1 MEEQLRILKMLE
13 EGKITAEQASEF
25 LTALTPQK
33 ETEAASYEVAETERV
48 NLEYDKRMV
57 RIVVDS
63 SEGDKVNVQL
73 PVTAIRQILKVTGKL
88 PAVSESLQGIELTE
102 ILGTV
107 VDCLDAEA
115 IGDIV
120 NVESKNGDI
129 VKVYVG

>member
-13 EGKITAEQASEF
+13 EGKI
-25 LTALTPQK
+25 TALTPQK

-102 ILGTV
+102 ILDTV
-107 VDCLDAEA
+107 WTA
-115 IGDIV
+115 
-120 NVESKNGDI
+120 
-129 VKVYVG
+129 

>member
-57 RIVVDS
+57 CIVVDS
-63 SEGDKVNVQL
+63 SEGDKVNVQA
-73 PVTAIRQILKVTGKL
+73 PGNSHPPDLKSDRKA
-88 PAVSESLQGIELTE
+88 PAVSESLQGIELT
-102 ILGTV
+102 
-107 VDCLDAEA
+107 
-115 IGDIV
+115 GD
-120 NVESKNGDI
+120 SG
-129 VKVYVG
+129 YRCGLLRC

>member
-13 EGKITAEQASEF
+13 EGKITAEQASE
-25 LTALTPQK
+25 LLAALTPQK
-33 ETEAASYEVAETERV
+33 EPEAASYEVAETERV

-102 ILGTV
+102 ILDTV

>member
-13 EGKITAEQASEF
+13 EGKITAEQASE
-25 LTALTPQK
+25 LLAALAPLK
-33 ETEAASYEVAETERV
+33 EAEVPSYEVAKSEPV
-48 NLEYDKRMV
+48 NMDYDKRMV
-57 RIVVDS
+57 RIIVDS

-88 PAVSESLQGIELTE
+88 PIVSENMQGVDLTE
-102 ILGTV
+102 ILDTV
-107 VDCLDAEA
+107 IDCLDAEA

-129 VKVYVG
+129 VKIYIG

>member
-13 EGKITAEQASEF
+13 EGKITAEQASE
-25 LTALTPQK
+25 LLAALTPRK
-33 ETEAASYEVAETERV
+33 EAEPASYEVAKTEPV
-48 NLEYDKRMV
+48 NMDYDKRMV
-57 RIVVDS
+57 RIVVDCN
-63 SEGDKVNVQL
+63 EGDKVNVQL

-88 PAVSESLQGIELTE
+88 PVVSENMQGIELTE
-102 ILGTV
+102 LLDTV

-129 VKVYVG
+129 VKIYIG

>member
-13 EGKITAEQASEF
+13 EGKITAEQASE
-25 LTALTPQK
+25 LLAALTPQK
-33 ETEAASYEVAETERV
+33 EVGAASYEVAKTEPV
-48 NLEYDKRMV
+48 NMDYDKRMV

-88 PAVSESLQGIELTE
+88 PVVSENMQGIELTE
-102 ILGTV
+102 VLDTV

-120 NVESKNGDI
+120 NVVSEAGDV
-129 VKVYVG
+129 VKIYIG

>member
-1 MEEQLRILKMLE
+1 M
-13 EGKITAEQASEF
+13 
-25 LTALTPQK
+25 
-33 ETEAASYEVAETERV
+33 
-48 NLEYDKRMV
+48 
-57 RIVVDS
+57 
-63 SEGDKVNVQL
+63 
-73 PVTAIRQILKVTGKL
+73 TGKL

-102 ILGTV
+102 ILDTV

>member
-1 MEEQLRILKMLE
+1 MAK
-13 EGKITAEQASEF
+13 
-25 LTALTPQK
+25 
-33 ETEAASYEVAETERV
+33 
-48 NLEYDKRMV
+48 
-57 RIVVDS
+57 
-63 SEGDKVNVQL
+63 L

-88 PAVSESLQGIELTE
+88 PAVSENLQGIELTE
-102 ILGTV
+102 ILDTI

>member
-1 MEEQLRILKMLE
+1 MEEQLSNLKNAGRRKNYGRTGVRISH
-13 EGKITAEQASEF
+13 GPDTAEEA
-25 LTALTPQK
+25 
-33 ETEAASYEVAETERV
+33 EAASYEVAETERV

-73 PVTAIRQILKVTGKL
+73 PVTAIRQSLKVTGKL

-102 ILGTV
+102 ILDTV

-120 NVESKNGDI
+120 NVESKNGDT
-129 VKVYVG
+129 

>member
-13 EGKITAEQASEF
+13 EGKITAEQAAE
-25 LTALTPQK
+25 LLAALTPQK
-33 ETEAASYEVAETERV
+33 EPETASYEVAETERV

-102 ILGTV
+102 ILDTV

>member
-13 EGKITAEQASEF
+13 EGKITAEQASE
-25 LTALTPQK
+25 LLAALTPQK
-33 ETEAASYEVAETERV
+33 EVGAASYKVAKTEPV
-48 NLEYDKRMV
+48 NMDYDKRMV

-88 PAVSESLQGIELTE
+88 PVVSENMQGIELTE
-102 ILGTV
+102 VLDTV

-120 NVESKNGDI
+120 NVVSKAGDV
-129 VKVYVG
+129 VKIYIG

>member
-13 EGKITAEQASEF
+13 EGKITAEQASEL

-102 ILGTV
+102 ILDTV